1 MRILGI
7 DPALG
12 TSGWGIID
20 VSGSS
25 LSFVS
30 GGVIRTRAKD
40 TDPVRLKT
48 IHDGLHQ
55 IIEQFSPTHMAV
67 EETYVNSNARTSL
80 KLGQAR
86 GVPLLLGALYGLEI
100 GEYTPLQIKKS
111 VVGYGRAE
119 KEQVKAMVQQILPTA
134 CFSTLDTAD
143 ALAVAICHAHMSSF
157 KALIA

>member
-12 TSGWGIID
+12 VSGWGVVD
-20 VSGSS
+20 VSGAS

-30 GGVIRTRAKD
+30 GGVIRTNAKD
-40 TDPVRLKT
+40 TDSIRLKT

-86 GVPLLLGALYGLEI
+86 GVPLLLGALYGMEV

-119 KEQVKAMVQQILPTA
+119 KQQVKAMVKQILPTA

-143 ALAVAICHAHMSSF
+143 ALAVAICHAHVLHYKSN
-157 KALIA
+157 I